1 MGPPPTAASL
11 PGTADLAPVFPD
23 LSDPRIGQLF
33 QAGAAAG
40 NLPYTFAHIGGLPL
54 AQTEVIRAFAP
65 GKSYNLASQG
75 DLQAVIDWFNQ
86 MLGDGTTSFSRS
98 SVASTFDWTVIDLL
112 DPSRAN
118 PSACAPGETPLD
130 CELRMTQPVLV
141 FVSVGF
147 NDALRGMD
155 LGTFEAQLRQVVAT
169 VAGRGVVPV
178 LLSLPRSNVV
188 DVTVAQG
195 FNEAIF
201 RVAQESGA
209 PVLNVWRLLSEVPGF
224 GSNGE
229 MLSVSPSGE
238 GDLDPSAT
246 GNFGVNALNNA
257 LLRFLSEFRAIVLTG
272 L

>member
-1 MGPPPTAASL
+1 
-11 PGTADLAPVFPD
+11 
-23 LSDPRIGQLF
+23 
-33 QAGAAAG
+33 
-40 NLPYTFAHIGGLPL
+40 
-54 AQTEVIRAFAP
+54 
-65 GKSYNLASQG
+65 
-75 DLQAVIDWFNQ
+75 
-86 MLGDGTTSFSRS
+86 
-98 SVASTFDWTVIDLL
+98 
-112 DPSRAN
+112 
-118 PSACAPGETPLD
+118 
-130 CELRMTQPVLV
+130 MTQPVLV